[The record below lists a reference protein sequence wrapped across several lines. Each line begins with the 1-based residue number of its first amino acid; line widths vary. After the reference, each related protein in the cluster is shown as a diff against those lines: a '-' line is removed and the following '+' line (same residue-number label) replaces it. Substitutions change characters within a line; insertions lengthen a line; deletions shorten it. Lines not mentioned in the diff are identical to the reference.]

1 MKYTFRK
8 KFDSIAIGAI
18 TGLIAPMISLFGF
31 YLVAYHNITF
41 TKFFTDI
48 LLGYGIFLPVISLC
62 VIINL
67 LVFFIFVWTNRNYSA
82 RGVLLATFV
91 YAGYVMYQKYK

>member
-1 MKYTFRK
+1 MNYTFRK
-8 KFDSIAIGAI
+8 RFDSMIIGAI
-18 TGLIAPMISLFGF
+18 SGLIAPVLSLFGF
-31 YLVAYHNITF
+31 YLVVYRNITF
-41 TKFFTDI
+41 TKFFTEI

-62 VIINL
+62 VIANL